1 MKARD
6 IVFEHLI
13 AKVTES
19 VVFRSQKGLPQ
30 TNDLT
35 LNMLLLIFMDYYA
48 VGEWCGNGHWEME
61 TDSVVP

>member
-13 AKVTES
+13 AKVTKS

-35 LNMLLLIFMDYYA
+35 LNMLLLIFMDYCA
-48 VGEWCGNGHWEME
+48 VGEWCGNVHWEME